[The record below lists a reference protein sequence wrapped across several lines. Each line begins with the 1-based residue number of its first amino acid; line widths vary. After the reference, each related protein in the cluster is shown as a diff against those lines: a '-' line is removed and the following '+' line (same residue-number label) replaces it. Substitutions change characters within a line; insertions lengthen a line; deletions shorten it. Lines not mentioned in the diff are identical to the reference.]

1 MPTPKQLWF
10 SSFTLPP
17 SDEGGK
23 RKGKQAAEH
32 KRNGWKILLLIGI
45 GEFEKPPSPPLQ
57 WPFGEIYSNRCQWQM
72 KGAMISVNVRCA
84 RAADMPRWANPQ

>member
-1 MPTPKQLWF
+1 MGFYSAESLPPTHLKGAP
-10 SSFTLPP
+10 PP

-23 RKGKQAAEH
+23 RKGKQAAKH

-57 WPFGEIYSNRCQWQM
+57 WPFGEIYSIVA
-72 KGAMISVNVRCA
+72 GGG
-84 RAADMPRWANPQ
+84 